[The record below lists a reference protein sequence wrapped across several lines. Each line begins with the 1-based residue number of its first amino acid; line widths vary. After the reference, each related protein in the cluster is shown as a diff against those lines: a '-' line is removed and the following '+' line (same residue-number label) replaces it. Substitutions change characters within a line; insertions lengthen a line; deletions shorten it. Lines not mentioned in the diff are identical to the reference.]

1 MNDDPDSTLE
11 EFRRLLGELPQ
22 GPGGSIELVLSLLQ
36 PDAAELLRLAAIPH
50 LVDRTVAA
58 ILMPELTGEQLD
70 RAVAELLELSF
81 VRTDGTSGS
90 LHDEARRYLLGQ
102 WIASRDT
109 DPQRWQRFREANA
122 RLAVHYASPQDRGAD
137 AAARR
142 SEVYHRI
149 AAGEPR
155 AVGLFRERF
164 VAARLAFRL
173 EACEA
178 LVAMVADLEP
188 LLGEGDRGW
197 LRYARARLLAD
208 RRHYDQARSM
218 LEPLRQDPAIAGDVD
233 LTVLTLLCLHDVQRG
248 QRDYAAALATLGT
261 LLDYLGD
268 KPAARVRQ
276 LEVTQAMAALLLKM
290 RDTRR
295 AEGLLEG
302 LLAAPEIQADPSL
315 LARTWNTMGL
325 VHRRLNRPRRALA
338 AFASALEVLEAAGER
353 FRPMQVLNNIGALY
367 AERADWEAARDSLE
381 RALAIAREAGDYNGE
396 ATALGNLQRVYAG
409 LSLPDDAEAAAE
421 RAVEL
426 FRSIHNW
433 YAAANLSLG
442 LAKRRRRAG
451 QAVEARASFLTAA
464 ELYRLAGDGRAAA
477 RATAAAEPQGV
488 RSWALW
494 QWLLLALGIVFGVL
508 AIVAVVVFLMER

>member
-1 MNDDPDSTLE
+1 
-11 EFRRLLGELPQ
+11 
-22 GPGGSIELVLSLLQ
+22 
-36 PDAAELLRLAAIPH
+36 
-50 LVDRTVAA
+50 
-58 ILMPELTGEQLD
+58 MPELTGEQLD

-81 VRTDGTSGS
+81 VRTDGTGGS

-109 DPQRWQRFREANA
+109 DPERWRRFREANA
-122 RLAVHYASPQDRGAD
+122 RLAEHYASPQDRGAD
-137 AAARR
+137 AAAGR

-149 AAGEPR
+149 AAGEPG

-164 VAARLAFRL
+164 AAARLAFRL

-178 LVAMVADLEP
+178 LVAIVADLEP

-218 LEPLRQDPAIAGDVD
+218 LEPLRRRSGDCGRRRPDRADPALPPRRPARPARLRRRARDARDVARLSRRQAGGARAAAGGDAGDGGAASED
-233 LTVLTLLCLHDVQRG
+233 ARHAAGRGAARGPARRPRDPRRSFTARAHLEHDGAGAPPAQP
-248 QRDYAAALATLGT
+248 
-261 LLDYLGD
+261 
-268 KPAARVRQ
+268 PAAG
-276 LEVTQAMAALLLKM
+276 A
-290 RDTRR
+290 
-295 AEGLLEG
+295 
-302 LLAAPEIQADPSL
+302 
-315 LARTWNTMGL
+315 
-325 VHRRLNRPRRALA
+325 RRLRVGARRCSRRP
-338 AFASALEVLEAAGER
+338 ASGSGR
-353 FRPMQVLNNIGALY
+353 CRCHNNIGALH
-367 AERADWEAARDSLE
+367 AERADWDAARESLE

-409 LSLPDDAEAAAE
+409 LSRPDDADAAAE

-451 QAVEARASFLTAA
+451 QAAEARASFLTAA

-477 RATAAAEPQGV
+477 RARAAAEPQGV

-494 QWLLLALGIVFGVL
+494 QWLLLALGIVLGVV
-508 AIVAVVVFLMER
+508 AIVAVVVFVMER